1 MKRSA
6 MKLKKKKKK
15 LYMGRVYND
24 EHVNSGTL
32 REARQSIW
40 KEDERGS
47 VRNGDIL
54 CKYHQEE
61 REKKNGD
68 AEGDED
74 IMTSGYYD
82 GNIMNMSKRRK
93 EKDMEDQEKHE
104 GIYFRSSMGR
114 STCSPKKKLSQN
126 DVDELIY
133 KYRKSSYYDTL
144 LRNNN
149 NSDDKNYPDRRQT
162 CQNAKNKYSS
172 FNLGNRKMFISDAHD
187 GYYYLDGSTMK
198 VTCTFDKDKVHSC
211 KDLSFLHKTRGS
223 RRSSPLSV
231 VPKLSNHGKG
241 VPFTGS
247 FPGGNDSNGRGDHRT
262 DVGADNDSNGRGD
275 HRTDVGADN
284 DSNGRGDNHYNDET
298 NCGNYSRGKER
309 ISDRLDYLRSSLSGI
324 DIRNSH
330 VKHNQLLGEPLNDVY
345 NNDKLKDN
353 SYYYEK
359 YISKDR
365 NMEDYKKSTSG
376 IGWGK
381 QVGSDDIGGTVGKM
395 TREENSSEEEDAMK
409 SAKGRKL
416 LYETF
421 FNLTK
426 KLEKSK
432 SRKRNGSYK
441 KDPSFDNIR
450 RRSKMHS
457 SKIRE
462 KIKRES
468 IVSDKYLRN
477 SFSKINSYDNILD
490 RLPTQDVQM
499 KYGQVVELEN
509 YVKKYSDMR
518 NPIFTNGIN
527 NSRKAGIYKA
537 FNRFDDVL
545 KYRSDHSN
553 VHKDKKKW
561 TERVE
566 DDNERTSESYYD
578 HIMDR
583 NIMTV
588 NNMEKNLEHVK
599 KKNSNN
605 IDNTSLTSNNIKSTQ
620 LHTSAVSQDSN
631 DFSTLYDYANYS
643 KCQTKDSC
651 NGAYL
656 NNLSKCDLHQGYDE
670 SPDYDQNNR
679 NVGINSS
686 FRSSIYSKRGT
697 TNIGEFSESSPS
709 ATERMFIGGTRS
721 FELNSRSDGKSITA
735 SGGRNGCSGR
745 VKNSHIRESNSIDR
759 GCNSYVPPSLGA
771 LTSKNNGHL
780 EKYIWEHHLNNTK
793 RKNITNSKH
802 LVYSQLQDDA
812 NDNCIYDRDSIHNDP
827 RVDSRVGLNMDPH
840 YYRKSDRGV
849 RDGPSAK
856 EKLTKEEG
864 MGNIPNYIEDEIE
877 EDGKKKIK
885 RESNKHLF
893 AEENELLKGILNLRK
908 MAKHKRYIDD
918 EYYDETNKNA
928 SSNMFCE
935 GEMGTSYGSCF
946 KSSGNHSKHND
957 ANNSAQFANT
967 SCFAYLKNRLYT
979 RPMHIDDFNVDG
991 NEGSSA
997 CGNAGGCSDD
1007 CNREDYVEVNS
1018 KNSFSSLCYNE
1029 ILFLILIYILKFI
1042 YYLFN
1047 YLLRLVLFI
1056 LICLNHRLRKNSF
1069 LSVIISAV
1077 VSVPLF
1083 FLVMVAILVSYRS
1096 INQEHFDKDI

>member
-1 MKRSA
+1 
-6 MKLKKKKKK
+6 
-15 LYMGRVYND
+15 MGRVYND

-32 REARQSIW
+32 REARKSIW

-47 VRNGDIL
+47 VRNGDIF
-54 CKYHQEE
+54 CKYYQEE

-68 AEGDED
+68 AEGDEG
-74 IMTSGYYD
+74 IITSGYYD

-93 EKDMEDQEKHE
+93 EKDMGDQEKHE
-104 GIYFRSSMGR
+104 GIYFRSSTGR

-126 DVDELIY
+126 DVDKLIY
-133 KYRKSSYYDTL
+133 KYRKSSYYDAL

-162 CQNAKNKYSS
+162 CQNAKNKYGS
-172 FNLGNRKMFISDAHD
+172 FNLGNRKMFISDARD

-198 VTCTFDKDKVHSC
+198 VTCNFDKDKVHSC
-211 KDLSFLHKTRGS
+211 KDLSFLCKTRSS

-231 VPKLSNHGKG
+231 VPKLSSHGKG
-241 VPFTGS
+241 VPFTSS
-247 FPGGNDSNGRGDHRT
+247 FPGGNVINGRGDHRT
-262 DVGADNDSNGRGD
+262 SVGTRNESSDQ
-275 HRTDVGADN
+275 
-284 DSNGRGDNHYNDET
+284 GDNHYNYET
-298 NCGNYSRGKER
+298 NYCNYSRGNER
-309 ISDRLDYLRSSLSGI
+309 ISERLDYLRSTLS
-324 DIRNSH
+324 DVDLRNSH
-330 VKHNQLLGEPLNDVY
+330 VKHNQLLREPLNDCY
-345 NNDKLKDN
+345 NNDNLKDN
-353 SYYYEK
+353 SYYYEN

-365 NMEDYKKSTSG
+365 NMEDYKKSTTG
-376 IGWGK
+376 IGWEK
-381 QVGSDDIGGTVGKM
+381 RVGGDDIGGTVGKKAG
-395 TREENSSEEEDAMK
+395 EENSSEEEDAAK
-409 SAKGRKL
+409 SAKGRL

-426 KLEKSK
+426 KLEKPK
-432 SRKRNGSYK
+432 SRKRNGSYM
-441 KDPSFDNIR
+441 KDPSFDNIIG
-450 RRSKMHS
+450 RSKMYN

-468 IVSDKYLRN
+468 IISDKYLEN
-477 SFSKINSYDNILD
+477 SFSKVNSYDNILD

-518 NPIFTNGIN
+518 NPIFRNGIN

-561 TERVE
+561 TKRVE

-578 HIMDR
+578 HITDR
-583 NIMTV
+583 NIMKV

-656 NNLSKCDLHQGYDE
+656 NNLSKCDQHPGYDE
-670 SPDYDQNNR
+670 CPDSDHHNR

-697 TNIGEFSESSPS
+697 SNIGEFSESSPS
-709 ATERMFIGGTRS
+709 ATEGKFIGGTRS
-721 FELNSRSDGKSITA
+721 FELNSRSDGKRISAT
-735 SGGRNGCSGR
+735 GERNGCSGR
-745 VKNSHIRESNSIDR
+745 VKNNHVRESNSIDR
-759 GCNSYVPPSLGA
+759 GSNSYEPPSLGTLA
-771 LTSKNNGHL
+771 SKNNGHL
-780 EKYIWEHHLNNTK
+780 EKYIWEHHLNKTK

-802 LVYSQLQDDA
+802 LVYSQFLDNS
-812 NDNCIYDRDSIHNDP
+812 NDSCIYDRDSIHNDP
-827 RVDSRVGLNMDPH
+827 RIDSRIGLSMDPH
-840 YYRKSDRGV
+840 YYSKSDRGV

-864 MGNIPNYIEDEIE
+864 MNNIPNYIEDEIE

-885 RESNKHLF
+885 RESNKNML
-893 AEENELLKGILNLRK
+893 AEENELLEGILNLRK
-908 MAKHKRYIDD
+908 MAKHRRYIDD
-918 EYYDETNKNA
+918 EYYEETNKNA
-928 SSNMFCE
+928 SSKMFCE

-946 KSSGNHSKHND
+946 KSSGNHSKRND
-957 ANNSAQFANT
+957 ANSSSQFANT

-991 NEGSSA
+991 NERSSA
-997 CGNAGGCSDD
+997 CGSAGGRSDY
-1007 CNREDYVEVNS
+1007 CNREDYVEINS
-1018 KNSFSSLCYNE
+1018 KNSFSSLYYNE
-1029 ILFLILIYILKFI
+1029 IFFLVLIYILKFI
-1042 YYLFN
+1042 YYVFN

-1083 FLVMVAILVSYRS
+1083 FLVMAAILVSYRS